1 MARWLLTFGVLV
13 AVGSLVW
20 PWLRQLGLGGLPGD
34 MLVDFVPGFKF
45 HLPITTSLLIS
56 AVIAGAWSLLDR

>member
-20 PWLRQLGLGGLPGD
+20 PWLRQLGLGSLPGD